1 MFEYILYTVMIF
13 QIIMKIPL
21 LRAYF
26 YYYLEELGLYL
37 LNVVI
42 KNLPEE
48 FVTNMNKLLNDIKD
62 MIELGNSFLISKF
75 DSQNLLHNNNDTCE
89 IKNGV
94 MLLKYRRKNMEYIYR
109 TPYNLSNGRS
119 KKYYI
124 GIDMNGEE
132 YDLLHDPGL
141 AIIESPEKIGFQKI
155 IEYNKDKSIIKT
167 YETLIK
173 R

>member
-75 DSQNLLHNNNDTCE
+75 DSQKFIT
-89 IKNGV
+89 
-94 MLLKYRRKNMEYIYR
+94 
-109 TPYNLSNGRS
+109 
-119 KKYYI
+119 
-124 GIDMNGEE
+124 
-132 YDLLHDPGL
+132 
-141 AIIESPEKIGFQKI
+141 
-155 IEYNKDKSIIKT
+155 
-167 YETLIK
+167 
-173 R
+173 